1 MESPKPLVL
10 ERIEWHVMTSETSEE
25 LFAKLEKDGIDP
37 VLFGIT
43 DIDYEMLA
51 KNFAIIRNQ
60 LYLTN
65 KILDQYKDYYE
76 SEEIAETE

>member
-1 MESPKPLVL
+1 
-10 ERIEWHVMTSETSEE
+10 MTSETSEE

>member
-1 MESPKPLVL
+1 
-10 ERIEWHVMTSETSEE
+10 MTSETSEE

-76 SEEIAETE
+76 SEEITETE

>member
-1 MESPKPLVL
+1 
-10 ERIEWHVMTSETSEE
+10 MTSETSEE
-25 LFAKLEKDGIDP
+25 LFAKLEKDCIDP

-76 SEEIAETE
+76 SEEITETE

>member
-1 MESPKPLVL
+1 
-10 ERIEWHVMTSETSEE
+10 MTSETSEE

-76 SEEIAETE
+76 SEKE